1 MIFCG
6 KLNKSL
12 QIVNSS
18 LETIN
23 EIKLKNSPLKIIL
36 SDDRDHLIIAEWAGT
51 IEIIN
56 IHDWQVVKSIKISTD
71 YYIMDIAKIQN
82 TNEYALA
89 IANGNFT
96 NGRLQVIEMI
106 RNSQTF
112 DLRETRKFLDNQP
125 VLCVKQLNAKHL
137 IVGIYNNNKF
147 QIVNLKT
154 RKVDK

>member
-71 YYIMDIAKIQN
+71 YYIMDIAKI
-82 TNEYALA
+82 
-89 IANGNFT
+89 
-96 NGRLQVIEMI
+96 
-106 RNSQTF
+106 
-112 DLRETRKFLDNQP
+112 
-125 VLCVKQLNAKHL
+125 
-137 IVGIYNNNKF
+137 
-147 QIVNLKT
+147 
-154 RKVDK
+154 